1 MIMKNQEKAKIL
13 GVPDLNLNIKK
24 ISPLIMIIRQCCDGG
39 ALAMK
44 RFALGTRPHSERVA
58 EGLVNV
64 LGGKVTFED
73 KILWGA

>member
-1 MIMKNQEKAKIL
+1 
-13 GVPDLNLNIKK
+13 
-24 ISPLIMIIRQCCDGG
+24 MIICQCCDGG

-64 LGGKVTFED
+64 LGGKLLLRTKFCGEPD
-73 KILWGA
+73 DLQGEIIRSK

>member
-1 MIMKNQEKAKIL
+1 
-13 GVPDLNLNIKK
+13 
-24 ISPLIMIIRQCCDGG
+24 MIIRQCCDGG
-39 ALAMK
+39 ALAIK